1 VTQAFPV
8 VFLRMRVAQWHPNRC
23 VVPRHLIPRG
33 RNERIF
39 MEKSDTPRGRFV
51 TVFLVER
58 RRPSGSSPIIP
69 MFNHLGLAQGRIPI
83 RFGIRIRVL
92 VFTRNSRERDD
103 RTCWGLRCSSSST
116 ATADA
121 GVPWRQASAS
131 EAAEQG
137 RTDRPNAF
145 PPLKNTIDQSL
156 AHGTPSCRT
165 DQQSERHRRGL
176 RNGRKGGAMQ
186 NLRRR
191 AGAWKR
197 AT

>member
-1 VTQAFPV
+1 MTQAFPV
-8 VFLRMRVAQWHPNRC
+8 VFLSVRVTKWHPNRC
-23 VVPRHLIPRG
+23 VITWHLIPRG
-33 RNERIF
+33 RDESILV
-39 MEKSDTPRGRFV
+39 EKSNTPRGRFV
-51 TVFLVER
+51 TVFFVER
-58 RRPSGSSPIIP
+58 RRPSSSSPIVP
-69 MFNHLGLAQGRIPI
+69 MFHQFGLAQGRIPI

-92 VFTRNSRERDD
+92 VFARNTRERDD

-145 PPLKNTIDQSL
+145 PPLKNTIYHPL
-156 AHGTPSCRT
+156 AHGTPSGRT
-165 DQQSERHRRGL
+165 DQQSERHRGSL
-176 RNGRKGGAMQ
+176 RNGCKGRAMQ

-191 AGAWKR
+191 ASTWQR
-197 AT
+197 ST